1 MLFMA
6 CRSAPLVLHDPT
18 ASFEFLTSSYSADLK
33 NFVLFLL
40 THPQQPHLNPLV
52 PMAMNSMPGMG
63 VMRKSIDQAFVALA
77 PRMLKEMVRMSRAL
91 GRVEAELM
99 KELENGRLFRLI
111 TKMNFILERPQ
122 YPYSRSMR
130 VVLILMCVCF
140 GV

>member
-1 MLFMA
+1 
-6 CRSAPLVLHDPT
+6 
-18 ASFEFLTSSYSADLK
+18 
-33 NFVLFLL
+33 
-40 THPQQPHLNPLV
+40 
-52 PMAMNSMPGMG
+52 MAMNSMPGMG

-122 YPYSRSMR
+122 YPSSRSMR